1 MSLIGSWY
9 NMHTDAEQGHN
20 FISWLYCK
28 IAYLKLNKIHH
39 SRLAEQ
45 DHNYISLPELLIS
58 LWINYITQ
66 VQQRRELTTLTHK
79 AATEHK

>member
-45 DHNYISLPELLIS
+45 DHNYISLLIS
-58 LWINYITQ
+58 LWINYITK